1 MAPRFNQIKYYS
13 GGGAPRTL
21 SGPNVKI
28 PKFVEPKIPPGAGA
42 QAVQGLSKVA
52 AAFFKADKDKKDKAA
67 KRADED
73 AATRMIEALTT
84 RFDPTKYGASP
95 QTLMAAAEE
104 MPEGEEDDAWAA
116 PSPEEQREFYTDQ
129 ANKTQS
135 DYGSTYGAGLV
146 RANQARGDYNTQDNR
161 DWLAKLRDVD
171 EPKGMGPESRSTMRN
186 ILLGDKSR
194 RDAKEAAELKRSR
207 DMEEYIKQQQN
218 KAFAP
223 QGEKRTKEY
232 KNAISMGLTP
242 GTKEFNDYM
251 RRATKITPD
260 EPNPLLTKHAEA
272 LSETFDDWGKKG
284 RAAPGF
290 LAKLGDLRGVL
301 KSGVDQGFG
310 QKFLNKAAALSTR
323 MGWKINMQN
332 LTGAEVADSLIN
344 QLVVPRVKDLG
355 AKPTDKDLQF
365 IIDIF
370 PKITNQ
376 PGSNELILQV
386 LEIDSKRNIAR
397 AGFISKWLKENAK
410 TDRYGLD
417 FQPDLQAFENSNDIF
432 KKFVPPGWVPREKG
446 GAGDTKV
453 GAGDTIVK
461 ITSDE
466 EYDSLKSG
474 QEFIGPDGKKRKKP

>member
-1 MAPRFNQIKYYS
+1 
-13 GGGAPRTL
+13 
-21 SGPNVKI
+21 
-28 PKFVEPKIPPGAGA
+28 
-42 QAVQGLSKVA
+42 
-52 AAFFKADKDKKDKAA
+52 
-67 KRADED
+67 
-73 AATRMIEALTT
+73 
-84 RFDPTKYGASP
+84 
-95 QTLMAAAEE
+95 
-104 MPEGEEDDAWAA
+104 
-116 PSPEEQREFYTDQ
+116 
-129 ANKTQS
+129 
-135 DYGSTYGAGLV
+135 
-146 RANQARGDYNTQDNR
+146 
-161 DWLAKLRDVD
+161 
-171 EPKGMGPESRSTMRN
+171 
-186 ILLGDKSR
+186 
-194 RDAKEAAELKRSR
+194 
-207 DMEEYIKQQQN
+207 
-218 KAFAP
+218 
-223 QGEKRTKEY
+223 
-232 KNAISMGLTP
+232 
-242 GTKEFNDYM
+242 
-251 RRATKITPD
+251 
-260 EPNPLLTKHAEA
+260 
-272 LSETFDDWGKKG
+272 
-284 RAAPGF
+284 
-290 LAKLGDLRGVL
+290 
-301 KSGVDQGFG
+301 
-310 QKFLNKAAALSTR
+310 
-323 MGWKINMQN
+323 MQN